1 MIKFTINGKIFELEN
16 DIRVYEFLA
25 KNGYKLKF
33 IALERDGEIL
43 PKKLWH
49 ESFMSEGITSTSS
62 IKSLLPMQP
71 AYTLDTAQ

>member
-16 DIRVYEFLA
+16 DMSVYDFLA
-25 KNGYKLKF
+25 QNDYVLKF

-49 ESFMSEGITSTSS
+49 DSFMSEA
-62 IKSLLPMQP
+62 K
-71 AYTLDTAQ
+71 AYEIVTLVGGG